1 MLPAA
6 TAQVV
11 AATPGLRKPSGMCM
25 ETQLSRT
32 LYGMTNSKAT
42 VGSRF
47 RGVVACMTAV
57 AMTLATLALSPASAA
72 ETATFEG
79 TVLAP
84 DNTPAQGFTVVFK
97 ETTGGQTFKSLATGP
112 SGEYKATV
120 QVGGVYKLD
129 SVIGPDGKKLPVQS
143 IDPIPVKEAGTN
155 RLVVKF
161 TNLAPPAATATTA
174 AAASPSG
181 AQHTAKAGPPWWHTA
196 GGITGIVLGT
206 VVVVGAGIGFS
217 QSGSSPAPEASPF
230 APPAQP

>member
-1 MLPAA
+1 
-6 TAQVV
+6 
-11 AATPGLRKPSGMCM
+11 
-25 ETQLSRT
+25 
-32 LYGMTNSKAT
+32 MTNSKT
-42 VGSRF
+42 TISSRF

-57 AMTLATLALSPASAA
+57 AMTLATLAVAPAGAA

-97 ETTGGQTFKSLATGP
+97 ETTGGQTFKSMATGP
-112 SGEYKATV
+112 TGAYKATV

-143 IDPIPVKEAGTN
+143 IGPIAVKEPGTTT
-155 RLVVKF
+155 LIVKF
-161 TNLAPPAATATTA
+161 TNPAPAAAHTATG

-181 AQHTAKAGPPWWHTA
+181 DRHAAKAAGPWWKSPGA
-196 GGITGIVLGT
+196 IAGIVIGS

-230 APPAQP
+230 ETSPAP